1 MGSGFGAC
9 KFKAPK
15 DIYAPILET
24 YEYGTLHGKRDFVD
38 VIKVIDLE
46 MGLLSLIPWVGPI

>member
-1 MGSGFGAC
+1 MALGLA

-15 DIYAPILET
+15 DIYAPVLET